1 MSKILFIF
9 GTRPEAIKLVSLIK
23 LFKENKRFHVKVCST
38 AQHKSMFYPIL
49 KFFKIPADYDLM
61 IMRPNQTLF
70 HITKNVLAKVEK
82 ILRNFKPDL
91 IVVQG
96 DTTTAF
102 VGSLAAYYNRVKVVH
117 IESGLRSFNKYAP
130 FPEEMNRILIDHIV
144 DYHFAPTSK
153 AKNNLKNEGITKD
166 VWVVGNTVIDT
177 LLLGLKLINEHGDNN
192 FMKYFKFLNFKKKLI
207 LVTIHRRESF
217 GRAFHEICRAL
228 KKIAIKFPDIE
239 IVYPV
244 HLNPNVNVPAHKLL
258 GDIDNI
264 HLIKPLPYQYFI
276 WLMANS
282 HLILTDSGGIQEE
295 APSLGKPVLVLRE
308 VTERT
313 EGIDAGTAKLVGTN
327 KDKIFKETS
336 NLLTSEEKYKKM
348 SQVQNPYGD
357 GTAAQKILNT
367 IENLGF

>member
-23 LFKENKRFHVKVCST
+23 LCKENKLFRVKVCST
-38 AQHKSMFYPIL
+38 TQHKSMLYPITN
-49 KFFKIPADYDLM
+49 FFRIHVDYDLM

-82 ILRNFKPDL
+82 ILRDFKPDL
-91 IVVQG
+91 IFVQG
-96 DTTTAF
+96 DTTSAF
-102 VGSLAAYYNRVKVVH
+102 VGSLAAYYNRIKVAH

-144 DYHFAPTSK
+144 DYHFAPSQK
-153 AKNNLKNEGITKD
+153 AKQNLENEGLTKD

-192 FMKYFKFLNFKKKLI
+192 YIKYFKFINFKKKLI

-217 GRAFHEICRAL
+217 GKGFHEICQAL
-228 KKIAIKFPDIE
+228 KEIATKFPDTE

-244 HLNPNVNVPAHKLL
+244 HLNPNINVPAHKLL

-264 HLIKPLPYQYFI
+264 YLIKPLPYQYFV
-276 WLMANS
+276 WLMEKS
-282 HLILTDSGGIQEE
+282 KLILTDSGGIQEE
-295 APSLGKPVLVLRE
+295 APSLRKPVLVLRQ

-327 KDKIFKETS
+327 KDAIFKETS
-336 NLLTSEEKYKKM
+336 KLLSNKEEYKKM
-348 SQVQNPYGD
+348 SQVKNPYGD
-357 GTAAQKILNT
+357 GTAAQKILN
-367 IENLGF
+367 IIGNLDL